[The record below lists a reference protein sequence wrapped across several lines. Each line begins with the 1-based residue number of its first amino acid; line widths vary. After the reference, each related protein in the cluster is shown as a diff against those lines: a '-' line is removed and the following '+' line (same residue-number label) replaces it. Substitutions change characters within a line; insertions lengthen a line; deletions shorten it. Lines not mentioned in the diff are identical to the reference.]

1 MTVEPPHADPGL
13 RALAEG
19 FVQELPERTGRLRGA
34 ANAWNRGDARKLAH
48 QLKGAGGGYGFDSVS
63 ELAAA
68 VETLC
73 SEDTPQGDLLRAV
86 ERLSQECDRLA
97 GEWA

>member
-1 MTVEPPHADPGL
+1 MNAAIAADPKF
-13 RALAEG
+13 RELAAG
-19 FVQELPERTGRLRGA
+19 FVRELPARTGRLRGA
-34 ANAWNRGDARKLAH
+34 ANAWNRGDARDLAH

-73 SEDTPQGDLLRAV
+73 VEETPQADLLRAV

-97 GEWA
+97 EEWA